1 METAKK
7 TEDFFEKNFLI
18 GTDKGLAG
26 VMEQVEQVAE
36 TGTSVLLIG
45 ETGVGKGIIASLI
58 HQKSNRSHHS
68 FVSVNCG
75 AIPETLIDSE
85 LFGHEKG
92 AFTGAVLRKQGRF
105 ERAHQGTIFLDEIGE
120 LPLSAQVRLL
130 NVIQNREI
138 ERVGGNQ
145 PLSVDIRIISATHR
159 NLQSMVVNGSFR
171 KDLWFRLN
179 VFPIHIPPLRRR
191 KTDIP
196 DLARYFIRKKMAV
209 LNPEFE
215 PDISD
220 SGMRLLTDHNWPGNV
235 RELENVIERAM
246 ISCKGRFLDF
256 SDIMVQNHEF
266 ILSEPQQ
273 DFKTPQGRVQF
284 LSLEQVNRIHISRAL
299 NSAKG
304 KINGPGGAAEL
315 LCVHPNTLRKRMDR
329 LGIQYGRSRSAVF
342 S

>member
-1 METAKK
+1 METAIKSD
-7 TEDFFEKNFLI
+7 DFYFGKNFI
-18 GTDKGLAG
+18 VGSDKGLAG
-26 VMEQVEQVAE
+26 VMEQVEQVAQK
-36 TGTSVLLIG
+36 GTSVLLVG
-45 ETGVGKGIIASLI
+45 ETGVGKGIISSLI
-58 HQKSNRSHHS
+58 HHKSNRHHHK

-138 ERVGGNQ
+138 ERVGGNH
-145 PLSVDIRIISATHR
+145 PLPVDIRIISATHR
-159 NLQSMVVNGSFR
+159 NLESMVADGRFR

-179 VFPIHIPPLRRR
+179 VFPIQIPPLRRR
-191 KTDIP
+191 KADIP
-196 DLARYFIRKKMAV
+196 DLARYFIQKKRQA
-209 LNPEFE
+209 LCPEADFK
-215 PDISD
+215 ISD
-220 SGMRLLTDHNWPGNV
+220 TGMRLLTDHNWPGNV

-246 ISCKGRFLDF
+246 ITCKGRYLDF
-256 SDIMVQNHEF
+256 SNILVQDPAF
-266 ILSEPQQ
+266 IQQ
-273 DFKTPQGRVQF
+273 QMSWEKDAHAPVQF
-284 LSLEQVNRIHISRAL
+284 LSLEQVNRIYITQAL

-315 LCVHPNTLRKRMDR
+315 LNVHPNTLRKRMDR
-329 LGIQYGRSRSAVF
+329 LGIQYGRNSSVAF
-342 S
+342 A